1 MPVTKYTPLVSCSI
15 FYLILFFIYPLGA
28 NSALIVK
35 KCSLNLY
42 FKLSSHQ
49 IFNSSSNLA
58 LTDLQLFHFNRYS
71 NFPTD
76 IKKRPSTTIMARKRL
91 ECVFFLLSAQACT
104 QILSTDYSNKTKKS
118 AQNVFLSV
126 LSHWICT
133 GRLSVLLSFFL
144 NTHMF
149 ILYVAKLY
157 TQSYQ
162 DTKTI

>member
-1 MPVTKYTPLVSCSI
+1 MSHMIFMVASMSVTKYTLLV
-15 FYLILFFIYPLGA
+15 YLLHLLFDTFFIYPLGA

-76 IKKRPSTTIMARKRL
+76 IKKTSVHHNYGTYTFRM
-91 ECVFFLLSAQACT
+91 CFFLLSAQACT

-126 LSHWICT
+126 LSH
-133 GRLSVLLSFFL
+133 
-144 NTHMF
+144 
-149 ILYVAKLY
+149 
-157 TQSYQ
+157 
-162 DTKTI
+162 

>member
-1 MPVTKYTPLVSCSI
+1 MSHMIFMVASMSVTKYTLLV
-15 FYLILFFIYPLGA
+15 YLLHLLFDTFFIYPLGA

-49 IFNSSSNLA
+49 IFNSSSNLS

-91 ECVFFLLSAQACT
+91 ECVFFLLSARACT

-126 LSHWICT
+126 LSH
-133 GRLSVLLSFFL
+133 
-144 NTHMF
+144 
-149 ILYVAKLY
+149 
-157 TQSYQ
+157 
-162 DTKTI
+162 